1 MGERGGNKGIKGEE
15 EGKAAAGGES
25 CGVFLSY
32 GEDSAGERW
41 SYLTLKFSPL

>member
-1 MGERGGNKGIKGEE
+1 MEENKGIKGEE
-15 EGKAAAGGES
+15 EGKSAAGGES